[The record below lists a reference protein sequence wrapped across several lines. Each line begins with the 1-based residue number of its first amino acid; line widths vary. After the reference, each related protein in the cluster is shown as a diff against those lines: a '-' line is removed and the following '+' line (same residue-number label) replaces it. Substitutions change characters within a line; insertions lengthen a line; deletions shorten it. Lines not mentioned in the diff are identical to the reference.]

1 VLGASIGISS
11 VCLVAAC
18 GSASDSAG
26 GSATSSTAA
35 ASPSAAASTSGN
47 PPSTSSAI
55 ASPAS
60 SDGVFGDPTAVAK
73 YWRQQSL
80 EDNCGLMSVAD
91 VVGEITGNQPT
102 EQQMITLA
110 QNTPSGTN
118 PEPIY
123 APLSDP
129 NHNNGNGGGEM
140 ADLSCCSTI
149 TASNR

>member
-1 VLGASIGISS
+1 
-11 VCLVAAC
+11 
-18 GSASDSAG
+18 
-26 GSATSSTAA
+26 
-35 ASPSAAASTSGN
+35 
-47 PPSTSSAI
+47 
-55 ASPAS
+55 
-60 SDGVFGDPTAVAK
+60 
-73 YWRQQSL
+73 
-80 EDNCGLMSVAD
+80 MSVAD

-118 PEPIY
+118 PGPIY

-129 NHNNGNGGGEM
+129 YHNNGNGGGEM